1 MLARGLNHV
10 SFAVRDLAASREFY
24 EGVLGLESIPRP
36 DIGLPGV
43 WLRAGGTEVH
53 LIALPEGVDAGQ
65 PPAKLSPLANHTAF
79 AVEDYD
85 AAVALFRERG
95 AEVFETNR
103 DTGQL
108 WVRDPDGNVIEFIS
122 GR

>member
-1 MLARGLNHV
+1 MH
-10 SFAVRDLAASREFY
+10 DLEASRDFY
-24 EGVLGLESIPRP
+24 EGILGLEPIPRP

-43 WLRAGGTEVH
+43 WLRAGSTEVH
-53 LIALPEGVDAGQ
+53 LIALPEGVEAGR

-79 AVEDYD
+79 AIEDYD

-108 WVRDPDGNVIEFIS
+108 WVQDPDGNVIEFIS
-122 GR
+122 RR